1 MAVSNFTA
9 ATLLNSVVAPKPI
22 VNSQPPLSAIVFPKN
37 GLFSVSQPKFNST
50 HIIEPISDS
59 GKWRNKVSFF
69 AGFFI
74 GNTRDVESLKEQL
87 FETIAPLDRGAEATP
102 ENQQR
107 VDQVKIF
114 FLFDFFFVI
123 NIEINR

>member
-22 VNSQPPLSAIVFPKN
+22 VNSQAPLSAIIFPKN
-37 GLFSVSQPKFNST
+37 GLFLISQPKFNST
-50 HIIEPISDS
+50 DTIEPISDS

-69 AGFFI
+69 AGFFK
-74 GNTRDVESLKEQL
+74 TRDVESLKEQL

-102 ENQQR
+102 EDQQR
-107 VDQVKIF
+107 VDQVKKKIYF
-114 FLFDFFFVI
+114 F
-123 NIEINR
+123 N